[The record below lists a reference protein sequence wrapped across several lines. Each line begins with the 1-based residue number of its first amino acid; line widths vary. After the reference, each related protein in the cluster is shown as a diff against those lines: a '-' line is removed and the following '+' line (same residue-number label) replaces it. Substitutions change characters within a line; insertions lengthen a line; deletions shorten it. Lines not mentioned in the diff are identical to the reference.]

1 MANLFFPQEKAA
13 AWQQALT
20 ALWEMGRHGRRVL
33 PNVVTFNAAI
43 SACEKAAK
51 WQARPKRH
59 GLMMVDLRENLR

>member
-1 MANLFFPQEKAA
+1 MPS
-13 AWQQALT
+13 
-20 ALWEMGRHGRRVL
+20 RVL

-59 GLMMVDLRENLR
+59 GLMVDLWENLRQKP